1 MADNYLERKFEEM
14 EKMKKRHS
22 GYGRYGRMPPFFASF
37 AKISGD
43 PFVPAALCRKY
54 KRRA

>member
-22 GYGRYGRMPPFFASF
+22 GYGRYGSCLLYT
-37 AKISGD
+37 S
-43 PFVPAALCRKY
+43 
-54 KRRA
+54 

>member
-22 GYGRYGRMPPFFASF
+22 GYGRYGRYGRMRASSVRTF
-37 AKISGD
+37 K
-43 PFVPAALCRKY
+43 PRKAENI
-54 KRRA
+54 KEEPDGNNG